1 MSFFTWFV
9 AKRLFAEGGSSG
21 RASRLATGIATTG
34 VAIGLAVMLVSVAIV
49 LGFQKEVEDKVLGFG
64 AHIKVLNYKS
74 LGMQEFSPIVIDD
87 SVMSR
92 LSAIPNV
99 ASVARFC
106 TKLGMLKTDANFRGI
121 AIQGVGQDC
130 DQTFIRSHLVK
141 GEMPLFT
148 DSASSGKLVIS
159 QAMAREM
166 QVDVGQTIYA
176 YFFEQT
182 VRARKFTVAGI
193 YRTNLTDFDKNFA
206 YTDLFTIHRLLGWD
220 AHQYAGA
227 EIRLKDFDRLDET
240 LLDVVNEVNH
250 KQDAYGEY
258 YSSMSIRMEHSQIF
272 AWLKLLDMDVIVILI
287 LMICVSVFT
296 AVSGLLIIILER
308 TNFIGIMKA
317 LGARNSQ
324 VRHLFL
330 NYALLIIIRGIVLGN
345 VLAFALILLQ
355 KYTGVV
361 TLDPEVYYVEAVP
374 VLVNWWWVAAIDLGT
389 FVLSALAMIVPSFVV
404 SNITPAKSIRFE

>member
-1 MSFFTWFV
+1 MFTWFV
-9 AKRLFAEGGSSG
+9 AKRLFAQGGSSG
-21 RASRLATGIATTG
+21 RASRLATGIATVG
-34 VAIGLAVMLVSVAIV
+34 VAIGLCVMLVSVAIV
-49 LGFQKEVEDKVLGFG
+49 LGFQKEVQDKVLGFG
-64 AHIKVLNYKS
+64 AHIKVMSYRS
-74 LGMQEFSPIVIDD
+74 LGQQELSPIVIDD
-87 SVMSR
+87 SLTSR

-106 TKLGMLKTDANFRGI
+106 TKPGMLKTDANFRGI
-121 AIQGVGQDC
+121 AIQGIGQDY
-130 DQTFIRSHLVK
+130 DRSFISSHMIK
-141 GEMPLFT
+141 GELPEFT
-148 DSASSGKLVIS
+148 DSVGSGKLVIS

-220 AHQYAGA
+220 SQQYAGA
-227 EIRLKDFDRLDET
+227 EIRLQDFERLDET
-240 LLDVVNEVNH
+240 LMDVVNEVNH
-250 KQDAYGEY
+250 KQDSYGEY
-258 YSSMSIRMEHSQIF
+258 YSSITIRQEHPQIF
-272 AWLKLLDMDVIVILI
+272 AWLGLLDMDIAVILI
-287 LMICVSVFT
+287 LMICVSIFT

-317 LGARNSQ
+317 LGARNKQ

-330 NYALLIIIRGIVLGN
+330 GLAMLIILRGIVLGN
-345 VLAFALILLQ
+345 LLAFALIFVQ
-355 KYTGVV
+355 KQFGLI

-374 VLVNWWWVAAIDLGT
+374 VLVNWWWVLAIDLGT
-389 FVLSALAMIVPSFVV
+389 LVVSALAMIVPSFVV

>member
-1 MSFFTWFV
+1 MFTWFI
-9 AKRLFAEGGSSG
+9 AKRLFAQGGSSG
-21 RASRLATGIATTG
+21 RASRLATGIATFG
-34 VAIGLAVMLVSVAIV
+34 VAIGLCVMLVSVAIV
-49 LGFQKEVEDKVLGFG
+49 LGFQKEVQDKVLGFG
-64 AHIKVLNYKS
+64 AHIKVMSYRS
-74 LGMQEFSPIVIDD
+74 LGQQELSPIVIDD
-87 SVMSR
+87 SLTSR

-106 TKLGMLKTDANFRGI
+106 TKPGMLKTDTNFRGI
-121 AIQGVGQDC
+121 AIQGIGQDY
-130 DQTFIRSHLVK
+130 DQSFISSHMIK
-141 GEMPLFT
+141 GELPEFT
-148 DSASSGKLVIS
+148 DSVGSGKLVIS

-220 AHQYAGA
+220 SQQFGGA
-227 EIRLKDFDRLDET
+227 EIRLQNFERLDET
-240 LLDVVNEVNH
+240 LMDVVNEVNH
-250 KQDAYGEY
+250 KQDSYGEY
-258 YSSMSIRMEHSQIF
+258 YSSITIRQEHPQIF
-272 AWLKLLDMDVIVILI
+272 AWLGLLDMDIAVILI
-287 LMICVSVFT
+287 LMICVSIFT

-317 LGARNSQ
+317 IGARNKQ

-330 NYALLIIIRGIVLGN
+330 GLAMLIILRGIVLGN
-345 VLAFALILLQ
+345 LLAFALIFVQ
-355 KYTGVV
+355 KQFGLI
-361 TLDPEVYYVEAVP
+361 TLDPDVYYVEAVP
-374 VLVNWWWVAAIDLGT
+374 VLVNWWWVLAIDLGT
-389 FVLSALAMIVPSFVV
+389 LVVSALAMIVPSFVV

>member
-1 MSFFTWFV
+1 MFTWFV

-49 LGFQKEVEDKVLGFG
+49 LGFQKEVQDKVLGFG

-74 LGMQEFSPIVIDD
+74 LSSQELSPIVIDD
-87 SVMSR
+87 SLTSR
-92 LSAIPNV
+92 LAAIPNV

-106 TKLGMLKTDANFRGI
+106 TKPGMLKTDANFRGI
-121 AIQGVGQDC
+121 AIQGIGQDY
-130 DQTFIRSHLVK
+130 DRSFISNHLVK
-141 GEMPLFT
+141 GEMPQFT
-148 DSASSGKLVIS
+148 DTVGSGKLVIS

-166 QVDVGQTIYA
+166 QVDVGETIYA

-206 YTDLFTIHRLLGWD
+206 YTDLYTIHRLLDWD
-220 AHQYAGA
+220 SQQYAGA
-227 EIRLKDFDRLDET
+227 EIRLQDFDRLNET
-240 LLDVVNEVNH
+240 LHAVVNEVNH

-258 YSSMSIRMEHSQIF
+258 YSSMSIRMEHPQIF
-272 AWLKLLDMDVIVILI
+272 GWLQLLDMDIAVILI
-287 LMICVSVFT
+287 LMICISIFT
-296 AVSGLLIIILER
+296 SVSGLLIIILER

-317 LGARNSQ
+317 LGARNRQ
-324 VRHLFL
+324 MRYLFV
-330 NYALLIIIRGIVLGN
+330 NYALLIIVRGIVLGN

-355 KYTGVV
+355 KYTGII
-361 TLDPEVYYVEAVP
+361 TLDPDVYYVEAMP
-374 VLVNWWWVAAIDLGT
+374 VLVNWLWVACIDVGT
-389 FVLSALAMIVPSFVV
+389 LIVSALAMIVPSFVV
-404 SNITPAKSIRFE
+404 SHITPAKSIRFE

>member
-1 MSFFTWFV
+1 MFTWFV

-49 LGFQKEVEDKVLGFG
+49 LGFQKEVQDKVLGFG

-74 LGMQEFSPIVIDD
+74 LSSQELSPIVIDD
-87 SVMSR
+87 SLTSR
-92 LSAIPNV
+92 LAAIPNV

-106 TKLGMLKTDANFRGI
+106 TKPGMLKTDANFRGI
-121 AIQGVGQDC
+121 AIQGIGQDY
-130 DQTFIRSHLVK
+130 DRSFISSHLVK
-141 GEMPLFT
+141 GEMPEFT
-148 DSASSGKLVIS
+148 DTVGSGKLVIS

-166 QVDVGQTIYA
+166 QVDVGETIYA

-206 YTDLFTIHRLLGWD
+206 YTDLYTIHRLLDWD
-220 AHQYAGA
+220 SQQYAGA
-227 EIRLKDFDRLDET
+227 EIRLQDFDRLNET
-240 LLDVVNEVNH
+240 LHAVVNEVNH

-258 YSSMSIRMEHSQIF
+258 YSSMSIRMEHPQIF
-272 AWLKLLDMDVIVILI
+272 GWLQLLDMDIAVILI
-287 LMICVSVFT
+287 LMICISIFT
-296 AVSGLLIIILER
+296 SVSGLLIIILER

-317 LGARNSQ
+317 LGARNRQ
-324 VRHLFL
+324 MRYLFV
-330 NYALLIIIRGIVLGN
+330 NYALLIIVRGIVLGN

-355 KYTGVV
+355 KYTGII
-361 TLDPEVYYVEAVP
+361 TLDPDVYYVEAMP
-374 VLVNWWWVAAIDLGT
+374 VLVNWLWVACIDVGT
-389 FVLSALAMIVPSFVV
+389 LIISALAMIVPSFVV
-404 SNITPAKSIRFE
+404 SHITPAKSIRFE

>member
-1 MSFFTWFV
+1 MFTWFV
-9 AKRLFAEGGSSG
+9 AKRLFAQGGSSG
-21 RASRLATGIATTG
+21 RASRLATGIATVG

-49 LGFQKEVEDKVLGFG
+49 LGFQKEVQDKVLGFG
-64 AHIKVLNYKS
+64 AHIKVMNYRS
-74 LGMQEFSPIVIDD
+74 LGQQEFSPIVIDD
-87 SVMSR
+87 SVTSR
-92 LSAIPNV
+92 LTAIPNV

-106 TKLGMLKTDANFRGI
+106 TKPGMLKTDANFRGI
-121 AIQGVGQDC
+121 AIQGIGQDY
-130 DQTFIRSHLVK
+130 DHSFISNHMIE
-141 GEMPLFT
+141 GEMPEFT
-148 DSASSGKLVIS
+148 DSVGSGKLVIS

-166 QVDVGQTIYA
+166 QVEVGQTIYA

-220 AHQYAGA
+220 SQQYAGA
-227 EIRLKDFDRLDET
+227 EIRLQDFERLDET
-240 LLDVVNEVNH
+240 LMNVVNEVNH
-250 KQDAYGEY
+250 KQDSYGEY
-258 YSSMSIRMEHSQIF
+258 YSSMSIRMEHPQIF
-272 AWLKLLDMDVIVILI
+272 AWLRLLDMDIVVILI
-287 LMICVSVFT
+287 LMICVSIFT

-317 LGARNSQ
+317 LGARNKQ

-330 NYALLIIIRGIVLGN
+330 NYAMLIILRGIVLGN
-345 VLAFALILLQ
+345 LLAFALIYLQ
-355 KYTGVV
+355 KYTGLV

-374 VLVNWWWVAAIDLGT
+374 VLVNWWWVLAIDLGT
-389 FVLSALAMIVPSFVV
+389 LVISALAMIVPSFVV

>member
-1 MSFFTWFV
+1 MFTWFV

-49 LGFQKEVEDKVLGFG
+49 LGFQKEVQDKVLGFG

-74 LGMQEFSPIVIDD
+74 LGQKEFSPIVVDD
-87 SVMSR
+87 SLTAR
-92 LSAIPNV
+92 LAAIPNV
-99 ASVARFC
+99 ASVSRFC
-106 TKLGMLKTDANFRGI
+106 IKPGMLKTDANFRGI
-121 AIQGVGQDC
+121 AIQGIGQDY
-130 DQTFIRSHLVK
+130 DESFISSHIVK
-141 GEMPLFT
+141 GEMPQFT
-148 DSASSGKLVIS
+148 DSVSSGKLVVS
-159 QAMAREM
+159 QSTAREM

-206 YTDLFTIHRLLGWD
+206 YTDLNTIHRLLGWD
-220 AHQYAGA
+220 SQQYAGA
-227 EIRLKDFDRLDET
+227 EIRLQDFERLDET
-240 LLDVVNEVNH
+240 LTGVVGEVNH

-258 YSSMSIRMEHSQIF
+258 YSSMSIRMEHPQIF
-272 AWLKLLDMDVIVILI
+272 GWLQLLDMDIAVILI
-287 LMICVSVFT
+287 LMICISIFT

-317 LGARNSQ
+317 LGAPGRQ
-324 VRHLFL
+324 VRHIFL
-330 NYALLIIIRGIVLGN
+330 GLASLIILRGIVLGN

-355 KYTGVV
+355 KYTGLI

-374 VLVNWWWVAAIDLGT
+374 VLVNWWWVAAIDVGT
-389 FVLSALAMIVPSFVV
+389 LVVSSLAMIVPSFVI
-404 SNITPAKSIRFE
+404 SHITPAKSIRFE

>member
-1 MSFFTWFV
+1 MFTWFV

-49 LGFQKEVEDKVLGFG
+49 LGFQKEVQDKVLGFG

-74 LGMQEFSPIVIDD
+74 LGQKEFSPIVVDD
-87 SVMSR
+87 SLTAR
-92 LSAIPNV
+92 LAAIPNV

-106 TKLGMLKTDANFRGI
+106 IKPGMLKTDANFRGI
-121 AIQGVGQDC
+121 AIQGIGQDY
-130 DQTFIRSHLVK
+130 DESFISSHIVK
-141 GEMPLFT
+141 GEMPQFT
-148 DSASSGKLVIS
+148 DSVSSGKLVVS
-159 QAMAREM
+159 QSTAREM

-206 YTDLFTIHRLLGWD
+206 YTDLNTIHRLLGWD
-220 AHQYAGA
+220 SQQYAGA
-227 EIRLKDFDRLDET
+227 EIRLQDFERLDET
-240 LLDVVNEVNH
+240 LTGVVGEVNH

-258 YSSMSIRMEHSQIF
+258 YSSMSIRMEHPQIF
-272 AWLKLLDMDVIVILI
+272 GWLQLLDMDIAVILI
-287 LMICVSVFT
+287 LMICISIFT

-317 LGARNSQ
+317 LGAPGRQ
-324 VRHLFL
+324 VRHIFL
-330 NYALLIIIRGIVLGN
+330 GLASLIILRGIVLGN

-355 KYTGVV
+355 KYTGLI

-374 VLVNWWWVAAIDLGT
+374 VLVNWWWVAAIDVGT
-389 FVLSALAMIVPSFVV
+389 LVVSSLAMIVPSFVI
-404 SNITPAKSIRFE
+404 SHITPAKSIRFE

>member
-1 MSFFTWFV
+1 MFTWFI
-9 AKRLFAEGGSSG
+9 AKRLFAQGGSSG
-21 RASRLATGIATTG
+21 RASRLATGIATFG
-34 VAIGLAVMLVSVAIV
+34 VAIGLCVMLVSVAIV
-49 LGFQKEVEDKVLGFG
+49 LGFQKEVQDKVLGFG
-64 AHIKVLNYKS
+64 AHIKVMSYRS
-74 LGMQEFSPIVIDD
+74 LGQQELSPIVIDD
-87 SVMSR
+87 SLTSR

-106 TKLGMLKTDANFRGI
+106 TKPGMLKTDANFRGI
-121 AIQGVGQDC
+121 AIQGIGQDY
-130 DQTFIRSHLVK
+130 DRSFIQSHMIK
-141 GEMPLFT
+141 GEMPDFT
-148 DSASSGKLVIS
+148 DSVGSGKLVIS

-220 AHQYAGA
+220 SQQFGGA
-227 EIRLKDFDRLDET
+227 EIRLQNFERLDET
-240 LLDVVNEVNH
+240 LMDVVNEVNH
-250 KQDAYGEY
+250 KQDSYGEY
-258 YSSMSIRMEHSQIF
+258 YSSITIRQEHPQIF
-272 AWLKLLDMDVIVILI
+272 AWLGLLDMDIAVILI
-287 LMICVSVFT
+287 LMICVSIFT

-317 LGARNSQ
+317 IGARNKQ

-330 NYALLIIIRGIVLGN
+330 GLAMLIILRGIVLGN
-345 VLAFALILLQ
+345 LLAFALIFVQ
-355 KYTGVV
+355 KQFGLI
-361 TLDPEVYYVEAVP
+361 TLDPDVYYVEAVP
-374 VLVNWWWVAAIDLGT
+374 VLVNWWWVLAIDLGT
-389 FVLSALAMIVPSFVV
+389 LVVSALAMIVPSFVV